1 MKIAILGTGRVGRT
15 LAEKL
20 TELGHEVTI
29 GTREVAATLSRTE
42 PDRMGTPPFQGWQ
55 DEHTNVLLARYID
68 AANGADLV
76 INASNGA
83 ASLDILAA
91 VGAVHLDGKVLI
103 DVANPLD
110 FSRGFPA
117 LNPVN
122 TDSLGEQI
130 QRAFPNARVV
140 KTLNTM
146 TAAVMVNPA
155 MLAEDTSVFVAGDDA
170 DAKQTVR
177 ELLESFGWPTA
188 SILDLGG
195 IDGAR
200 GVEMWLTLW
209 IRLMGRVGS
218 PVFNLKIVKA

>member
-1 MKIAILGTGRVGRT
+1 MKIAILGTGSVGRT

-20 TELGHEVTI
+20 AELGHDVTI

-42 PDRMGTPPFQGWQ
+42 PDRMGTPPFQVWQ
-55 DEHTNVLLARYID
+55 DKHTNVLLARYID
-68 AANGADLV
+68 AANGADIV
-76 INASNGA
+76 MNASNGA

-91 VGAVHLDGKVLI
+91 VGAVHLDGKVLV

-155 MLAEDTSVFVAGDDA
+155 MLAGETTVFVAGDDA
-170 DAKQTVR
+170 EAKQTVR
-177 ELLESFGWPTA
+177 DLLQSFGWPTG
-188 SILDLGG
+188 SIVDLGG

-200 GVEMWLTLW
+200 ASEAWLLLW
-209 IRLMGRVGS
+209 IRLMGPMKG
-218 PVFNLKIVKA
+218 PFFNLKLVQT